1 MNKIEQNLWDIMIKS
16 KFSNYITRG
25 LHMSTIKQT
34 LDESNSKVKSIYQDI
49 RDSRKTNYIGNFWRY
64 LAFDP
69 LLLKSV
75 WEDVK
80 NLIVKDTVI
89 DKKTKEMIYMAVSI
103 TNNCSYCTHSHT
115 ATAKKLGMT
124 MKEHSEFLSI
134 VALAAKTN
142 QLVNGL
148 QVPIDDVFDAD
159 KQD

>member
-1 MNKIEQNLWDIMIKS
+1 
-16 KFSNYITRG
+16 
-25 LHMSTIKQT
+25 MSTIKQT
-34 LDESNSKVKSIYQDI
+34 PDESDPSVKNIYQDI

-69 LLLKSV
+69 SLLKNV

-80 NLIVKDTVI
+80 NLMVKDTII

-124 MKEHSEFLSI
+124 QEEHSEFLSI

-148 QVPIDDVFDAD
+148 QVPIDEIFDAD